1 MNTLSIILIALS
13 LAMDAFAVSI
23 TAGLTIEKNHLA
35 HGIRIALYFGFFQA
49 IMPLLGWLLASVLGD
64 FVSAFQNYIAFIILA
79 AIGIKMII
87 DSKKPCAIPKN
98 FASHKTL
105 LLLAIATS
113 IDAFAAGVSFRFI
126 DISILQPVII
136 IGIIT
141 FITSLAGVYTGKI
154 TGCLLKSYA
163 DVLGGIILLIIALKI
178 LLTG

>member
-1 MNTLSIILIALS
+1 MDIISIILIALS

-49 IMPLLGWLLASVLGD
+49 IMPLLGWLLASALGD
-64 FVSAFQNYIAFIILA
+64 LVSAYQHYIAFIILVI
-79 AIGIKMII
+79 IGIKMIA
-87 DSKKPCAIPKN
+87 DSRKACTIPKN

-126 DISILQPVII
+126 DISIIQPVII
-136 IGIIT
+136 IGVIT
-141 FITSLAGVYTGKI
+141 FITSLAGVYTGKV
-154 TGCLLKSYA
+154 TGCILKSYA
-163 DVLGGIILLIIALKI
+163 DILGGIILLIIAIKI

>member
-1 MNTLSIILIALS
+1 MDTISIILIALS

-23 TAGLTIEKNHLA
+23 TAGLTIEKNHLTQ
-35 HGIRIALYFGFFQA
+35 GIRIALYFGFFQA
-49 IMPLLGWLLASVLGD
+49 AMPLLGWALASAFGD
-64 FVSAFQNYIAFIILA
+64 LVSAYQHYIAFIILA
-79 AIGIKMII
+79 VIGIKMIA
-87 DSKKPCAIPKN
+87 DSRKPCTIPRN

-126 DISILQPVII
+126 DLSIIQPVII
-136 IGIIT
+136 IGVIT

-154 TGCLLKSYA
+154 TGCILKSYA
-163 DVLGGIILLIIALKI
+163 DILGGVILLIIALKI